1 MKRHN
6 HENRT
11 YPRLNIKF
19 SYCCLLKRLKSHIQN
34 VIFTEDRARIYIVR
48 LKYNYNEYYM

>member
-6 HENRT
+6 HESRT
-11 YPRLNIKF
+11 HPRLNIKF

-34 VIFTEDRARIYIVR
+34 VIFTEDRARIYRKI
-48 LKYNYNEYYM
+48 KI